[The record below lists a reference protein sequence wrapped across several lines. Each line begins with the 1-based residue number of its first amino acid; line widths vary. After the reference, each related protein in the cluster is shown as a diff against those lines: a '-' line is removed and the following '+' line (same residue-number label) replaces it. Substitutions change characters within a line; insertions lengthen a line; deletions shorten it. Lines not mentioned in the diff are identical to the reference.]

1 MRVPGRCNLSDVA
14 ELRRVQQLVGDMQ
27 RQRQEL
33 SQAVRQ
39 LTDNSN
45 HLYNQMKSP
54 DPSISGH
61 GVGMKK
67 RPGDTSWMETDLDSN
82 RCTEHA
88 RVDSTKPLYVET
100 MSQYRM
106 EAAESSGLDSGDDLL
121 DPSFAGLSQQERQE
135 IKTVRIVKRESGRRQ
150 RESRER
156 SNSTSLSLD
165 HVHEEESF
173 VDDFKDLQ
181 NLSSYRG
188 GDTYETYNPVQS
200 NNLKNPFLSDMSSSY
215 PSGGGMSSN
224 SLGKSATDLHNYYP
238 VSMNE
243 RNYMNYDFATQSNNN
258 SAGPSHTSQGNIQL
272 TMSGLKSKTES
283 IQSLTKSIGDL
294 SPVFQSEAAR
304 QIIYEMSGNT
314 SEENS
319 DSKMPLSNKHRRQIP
334 KEKRRHNT
342 APNNVL
348 PKTAQQQLQQ
358 QHHQQSENDMNK
370 PVINHSRED
379 GMALNNS
386 PHPFQNVNWRARDD
400 LDMEVALRPRMNAPD
415 IVRSALGG
423 GQQQQQQHPAREKI
437 SENTIDKLLLAP
449 SKIVIPERYV
459 PEQLPE
465 LSAEEKKKRQE
476 KVEAIKKMLSEAPMN
491 SGNVRR
497 IIQLFDFDVMHSRD

>member
-1 MRVPGRCNLSDVA
+1 MSDVA

-54 DPSISGH
+54 DPSLSGG

-82 RCTEHA
+82 RCIEHA

-181 NLSSYRG
+181 NLNCYRG
-188 GDTYETYNPVQS
+188 VGDTYESYNPVKS
-200 NNLKNPFLSDMSSSY
+200 NNDSVNLKNPFLSDMCSSY
-215 PSGGGMSSN
+215 PGMSSN
-224 SLGKSATDLHNYYP
+224 SMGKSATDLSNYYP
-238 VSMNE
+238 VSMTE
-243 RNYMNYDFATQSNNN
+243 RNYMNYDFGTQSNNN
-258 SAGPSHTSQGNIQL
+258 SAGPSQGNIQL
-272 TMSGLKSKTES
+272 TLSGLKSKTES

-319 DSKMPLSNKHRRQIP
+319 DSKMPLSNKHRRTIP

-370 PVINHSRED
+370 PVINHSLVGGWDELV
-379 GMALNNS
+379 ALNNFPRS
-386 PHPFQNVNWRARDD
+386 FQNVNWRARDD

-423 GQQQQQQHPAREKI
+423 GQQQQHPAREKI

-465 LSAEEKKKRQE
+465 LSPEEKKKRQE

-491 SGNVRR
+491 SANVR
-497 IIQLFDFDVMHSRD
+497 IQLFDSIPRSTHVTNLIL